1 MLEWNTTAY
10 KFSQQVESLY
20 MKTIKVILLCKT
32 SSLGIAIR
40 RMNSLMDQMLLWWFM
55 VNVSNWLRDETKE
68 NGVKKEL
75 DDDFGIDGDD
85 KYGFD
90 V

>member
-1 MLEWNTTAY
+1 
-10 KFSQQVESLY
+10 
-20 MKTIKVILLCKT
+20 
-32 SSLGIAIR
+32 
-40 RMNSLMDQMLLWWFM
+40 MDQMLLWWFM